1 MKTFFFTFILI
12 ISFTLS
18 PGLSKAE
25 GVYVSGAARVGTV
38 YKAGYWLNS
47 EFFPLGVGAY
57 TSYGVSVFV
66 SDGDVYVGGY
76 ESDGTK
82 NKAKYWKNGLEVQ
95 LSCINYGNANAS
107 VQCIRV
113 SGSTVYC
120 AGYDRITSATGRVA
134 MLWKDGVPIQLGN
147 GVKWSSAQSIFI
159 SGTDIYIAG
168 DEGNSST
175 GISEAKYWKISNGI
189 VTTVKLPG
197 SATKKLYAT
206 SIFKVGGDIYVAGYE
221 KNNNSPDDYTANIP
235 KYWKNGVAV
244 NLSDASTV
252 NDSPASSIY
261 VSGTNIHIVGTEG
274 SINTTPIDNSLQIPK
289 YWLNGIETTL
299 TANGYD
305 RGKAKSIFVQNNNV
319 YIAGQVGSA
328 TTANVATYWKNGA
341 VTTLTSGLS
350 TALSIMVV
358 SDKISGTVLPP
369 GVIVA
374 HSPKSTE
381 IYLGSPSICIL
392 DNGDYVASYN
402 LNSANL
408 PYSTNPETWVY
419 RSSDKG
425 KTWEKIAQLVNQYYS
440 QLFVHRGAL
449 YILGTSKHA
458 GAVIIRKSLD
468 NGSTWTNP
476 IDANTGVLADES
488 GGYHTAPT
496 PVILYNGR
504 LWRAMEDVKGVADG
518 IWGHSFRAF
527 MMSVAENAD
536 LLKASNWTFSNKLGY
551 NATYLNGDFGGW
563 LEGNAVAGPN
573 GIVDVLRTNYQKDGN
588 ELASIINISTD
599 GKTATFNPQTGFV
612 NFPGGCKKF
621 AIRYDSQT
629 NLYWSLSSLV
639 PDSYK
644 ANNIERTRNTLAL
657 LYSSDLLNWNVKG
670 IVLHHPD
677 WNYHAFNYADFQ
689 FEGNDIVFVAR
700 TAYDDSTGGAN
711 SQHNANFFTFH
722 RITDYK
728 NYTTPDNWKPLFTNQ
743 PDNSVDIYVAGA
755 VKNIAD
761 NFTTAG
767 YWKNGIFTTLGT
779 GSTTSYARS
788 VFVSGDDVFVGG
800 YEANSAGKN
809 IAKYWKNG
817 VVTNYSDGS
826 SNASIQSVYVSGND
840 VYLAG
845 YDGASR
851 IAVYW
856 KNGNR
861 NILGSRYSM
870 AHSVFVYGNDV
881 YVAGNETGITG
892 KSEAKYWKNGTE
904 VLLEASATSDLYATS
919 IFVSEGKVHVAGY
932 EYNSSTSKTIP
943 RYWENGISVANLSS
957 GNTSTPTQ
965 PMTSSVFVSEGQVY
979 ISGNEVINAKDYARY
994 WTSGGIVDLG
1004 VNQGTDASFG
1014 KSIYVHNSNVYVAG
1028 YEGNIAKYWKNG
1040 IATTLSTNSSSALS
1054 IMVVDKTQASLTQSN
1069 SSNIKLY
1076 QTGLSDNLENSTRL
1090 FFDRLTNSIVVKIIE
1105 NNATIILYDSN
1116 GKQFLSKTISGDIM
1130 IPANTLPSGLYMA
1143 RIVTAS
1149 NITRYKFIK

>member
-1 MKTFFFTFILI
+1 MLSTKILKIDTLLI
-12 ISFTLS
+12 IFL
-18 PGLSKAE
+18 
-25 GVYVSGAARVGTV
+25 
-38 YKAGYWLNS
+38 
-47 EFFPLGVGAY
+47 F
-57 TSYGVSVFV
+57 
-66 SDGDVYVGGY
+66 
-76 ESDGTK
+76 
-82 NKAKYWKNGLEVQ
+82 
-95 LSCINYGNANAS
+95 IN
-107 VQCIRV
+107 I
-113 SGSTVYC
+113 
-120 AGYDRITSATGRVA
+120 I
-134 MLWKDGVPIQLGN
+134 K
-147 GVKWSSAQSIFI
+147 
-159 SGTDIYIAG
+159 
-168 DEGNSST
+168 
-175 GISEAKYWKISNGI
+175 
-189 VTTVKLPG
+189 
-197 SATKKLYAT
+197 
-206 SIFKVGGDIYVAGYE
+206 
-221 KNNNSPDDYTANIP
+221 
-235 KYWKNGVAV
+235 
-244 NLSDASTV
+244 
-252 NDSPASSIY
+252 
-261 VSGTNIHIVGTEG
+261 VSGTT
-274 SINTTPIDNSLQIPK
+274 
-289 YWLNGIETTL
+289 
-299 TANGYD
+299 
-305 RGKAKSIFVQNNNV
+305 F
-319 YIAGQVGSA
+319 
-328 TTANVATYWKNGA
+328 
-341 VTTLTSGLS
+341 
-350 TALSIMVV
+350 
-358 SDKISGTVLPP
+358 LPP

-392 DNGDYVASYN
+392 DNGNYVASCN
-402 LNSANL
+402 LNSTNP
-408 PYSTNPETWVY
+408 PYSTNPETWIY

-425 KTWEKIAQLVNQYYS
+425 KTWEKISQLVNQYYS

-458 GAVIIRKSLD
+458 GAIIIRKSLD

-476 IDANTGVLADES
+476 VDANTGILAAAT

-496 PVILYNGR
+496 PVILHNGR

-527 MMSVAENAD
+527 MMSVPEDVD

-551 NATYLNGDFGGW
+551 DATYLNGDFGGW

-573 GIVDVLRTNYQKDGN
+573 GIVNVLRTNYQKDGN
-588 ELASIINISTD
+588 EMASIINISAD
-599 GKTATFNPQTGFV
+599 GTTASFNPQTGFV

-621 AIRYDSQT
+621 AIRYDFQT

-677 WNYHAFNYADFQ
+677 WNYHAFNYVDFQ

-711 SQHNANFFTFH
+711 SQHNANFLTFH
-722 RITDYK
+722 RITDYQ
-728 NYTTPDNWKPLFTNQ
+728 NYTTPDNWKSLLSGELEN
-743 PDNSVDIYVAGA
+743 DVDIYVAGS
-755 VKNIAD
+755 VKNSANLYI
-761 NFTTAG
+761 AG

-779 GSTTSYARS
+779 GATTSYARS
-788 VFVSGDDVFVGG
+788 IFVSGNDIHVGG

-817 VVTNYSDGS
+817 VVTNYSDGL

-851 IAVYW
+851 VAVYW

-861 NILGSRYSM
+861 SVLGSRYSM
-870 AHSVFVYGNDV
+870 AQSVFVSGNDV
-881 YVAGNETGITG
+881 YVAGNENGSTG

-919 IFVSEGKVHVAGY
+919 IFVSEGKVHVSGY

-957 GNTSTPTQ
+957 GNTATPTQ
-965 PMTSSVFVSEGQVY
+965 PMTSSIFVSEGQVY

-1040 IATTLSTNSSSALS
+1040 IATSLSTSASAAFS
-1054 IMVVDKTQASLTQSN
+1054 IMVVDKSQTSLRPINTED
-1069 SSNIKLY
+1069 NIKLVY
-1076 QTGLSDNLENSTRL
+1076 DYSEGNLIVKGVENGGKVSIHNLDGKKNFCINYCPCESISLNTLKTGVY
-1090 FFDRLTNSIVVKIIE
+1090 IVKIE
-1105 NNATIILYDSN
+1105 VGN
-1116 GKQFLSKTISGDIM
+1116 K
-1130 IPANTLPSGLYMA
+1130 
-1143 RIVTAS
+1143 V
-1149 NITRYKFIK
+1149 ITRKLIKQ